1 MMVVP
6 NIIGLLALSGMV
18 KKVHDDY
25 FNNFL
30 PKQKENMKNK

>member
-1 MMVVP
+1 MVVP
-6 NIIGLLALSGMV
+6 NIIGLLALSGMI

-30 PKQKENMKNK
+30 PGKNSEFAQKK